1 MAWPTNKASTDNV
14 DSPYDL
20 ISQARTDILQNI
32 LNVNAIID
40 FFQLTDDSAGQL
52 EDGQL
57 LQYDAASGAFVAV
70 DADAVASTKVA
81 LVNIIAGEENVSG
94 DIYRRALNIISDTSN
109 IATSNDSALQS
120 YTIDLVAG
128 TYIVSS
134 AIITDNSGPGAAN
147 QDVAPTIFN
156 EDTSTELAQFTANG
170 IQNSLTSLYD
180 IKAVFTLASAS
191 TISIR
196 QETSDLLRRNMFN
209 KTVEFMKII

>member
-81 LVNIIAGEENVSG
+81 LIDIIVGEENVSG
-94 DIYRRALNIISDTSN
+94 DIYRRALNIVSDTSN

-128 TYIVSS
+128 TYVVTSE
-134 AIITDNSGPGAAN
+134 IISDTRTTGGQPAD
-147 QDVAPTIFN
+147 DAPVIFN
-156 EDTSTELAQFTANG
+156 EDTSTELGQFSARG
-170 IQNSLTSLYD
+170 VQNSLTTLYD
-180 IKAVFTLASAS
+180 ILIVFTLSS
-191 TISIR
+191 TTTISIR
-196 QETSDLLRRNMFN
+196 QESNNILGRDMFN
-209 KTVEFMKII
+209 QRMAFTKII